1 MFNSTVGAALR
12 GRPQIR
18 IVKPRVFASAG
29 LRPAL
34 KLLLQNGGGHE
45 GRPCNRR
52 NGGGRK
58 EKAATGRA
66 WCRKRLLAAQI
77 SWKVRISATSKLIR

>member
-29 LRPAL
+29 LRPSL

-58 EKAATGRA
+58 EKAARA
-66 WCRKRLLAAQI
+66 PPGAESGCSQLKSVGKLE
-77 SWKVRISATSKLIR
+77 SAPQAN